1 VLFPVKNAQRHL
13 QSLGRELPSRFN
25 PELAKTYDG
34 QLKWLEQT
42 NELRWQ
48 GVPIL
53 APFVK
58 AIHEKAGEFLL
69 AGTFVHPPIG
79 PPAPQE
85 LWSQFKGRNDLVYYD
100 WEISGPRLLQWR
112 MLSPLLPIFPA
123 QRLYTKGSDNAAT
136 NHTPAAIVERWITGV
151 TTALT
156 PSTNNSANCNVITEV
171 TRNNPTD
178 FTVVRSSELGFTGI
192 EILLLSHWM
201 GDVPLPAVP
210 RPGAPLPNA
219 PRGLQKKPVKK

>member
-1 VLFPVKNAQRHL
+1 
-13 QSLGRELPSRFN
+13 
-25 PELAKTYDG
+25 
-34 QLKWLEQT
+34 
-42 NELRWQ
+42 
-48 GVPIL
+48 
-53 APFVK
+53 
-58 AIHEKAGEFLL
+58 
-69 AGTFVHPPIG
+69 
-79 PPAPQE
+79 
-85 LWSQFKGRNDLVYYD
+85 
-100 WEISGPRLLQWR
+100 